1 MQLEIFK
8 YKEVTSTNDIAMKL
22 IREKNKESG
31 FVYAETQTKGRG
43 TQGSRWISE
52 MGNFFGTI
60 FFQLK
65 KSYPPFNEFSII
77 NPVIISEIIYNF
89 CNDCK
94 ISFKWPNDILLNDK
108 KVCGILQEVITLNNK
123 NFLLIGVGINT
134 ISNPKISKAYQA
146 TNILIETKKKPPIG
160 NIISMLTEAYEN
172 FFIELKG
179 YSFTKYKKKA
189 ETMSKN

>member
-146 TNILIETKKKPPIG
+146 TNIFIETKKKHEKDEIIKLIKSSYEKFFL
-160 NIISMLTEAYEN
+160 NINSYN
-172 FFIELKG
+172 FLNFK
-179 YSFTKYKKKA
+179 SKA
-189 ETMSKN
+189 QLMAVN